1 MLKEE
6 LKSIFKKHKSD
17 NEIYHELSQ
26 FHVREILL
34 VTSLYDAFILEEEEK
49 LNERIF
55 GEYYN
60 LDLTTAPRITNAS
73 DEDEALA
80 LLGQKYFDYAIITM
94 RTQQMSPFELAQKL
108 KTLKPDLPVFLLL
121 YDNSDLV
128 LINNAREKLAIF
140 ERVFVW
146 NRDSKVFLAI
156 TKYFE
161 DKINCETD
169 TKVGLVR
176 VILLVEN
183 SIRYYS
189 RYLPILYN
197 EIIKQTQRL
206 ITQDNLDAVKK
217 NLRMRARPKVI
228 MAVSYEEAVEIFE
241 KYKDFLLCVIS
252 DVKFPMGGSIDENA
266 GVNLLEHVKSFDIDM
281 PFLLQSS
288 DSEYEKL
295 AVNLGASF
303 INKNSDTLASDLT
316 NFILSNLGFGDFIFR
331 DDDGR
336 EISRASSLAEFKSML
351 GKVPSETVMYHGTRN
366 HFSAWLMAR
375 GEIQIAEHLEQLKVT
390 DFANAEEIRDYIIQV
405 TKNVERTISR
415 GGVVDYDERFLDEH
429 NLILRLSGGSFGGK
443 GRGIAFINTLLQNK
457 EIFEGIDTSLIKIPK
472 TAIIGV
478 DEYDNF
484 IQRNALGKAYLNYN
498 YNDLKKLFLRSELSA
513 ELMGKLR
520 SYMGRIKVPIAVRS
534 SGMFE
539 DSISE
544 SFSGIYQTFLI
555 PNNHPSLEERLCNL
569 ADAIKLIYASLYS
582 KHSRTYFEAINYKIE
597 DEKMA
602 VVIQEMVGSNYGSV
616 FFPHIS
622 GVAQSYNFYPISR
635 FKPEDG
641 ICVAAVGLGKYII
654 DAEKA
659 YRFCPKYPNIDI
671 ADPLQQQKD
680 SQSFLYAVDMEK
692 VISKLEEGEDITL
705 KTLTIGEVESLGVL
719 NEIASVWDPQDNKMK
734 TGLNF
739 AGPRIINFAGVLK
752 YDTFPLARVIRRI
765 LEIMESSMG
774 LTVEIEFAV
783 NLKGPNSGFYILQ
796 LKPLIRSAEFFTID
810 ADELDKDELILY
822 TERAMGNG
830 KIDNITDIVYS
841 DPEKFNKA
849 ETVQMATELEGLNE
863 KMKETGKNYI
873 LIGPGRWG
881 TRDRWLGIPVVWTQ
895 ISNAKIIVETELED
909 FKVDA
914 SLGSHF
920 FHNITSMNI
929 GYLTVHQSNKR
940 DFIDWAWLKKIKPV
954 ETTDHFIH
962 LSLEKP
968 VEVLMDG
975 KQSISLIKKISSAG
989 SLPIRLLPG

>member
-1 MLKEE
+1 MLKDE

-17 NEIYHELSQ
+17 NEIYHELAQ

-73 DEDEALA
+73 DEEEAIA

-108 KTLKPDLPVFLLL
+108 KVLKPELPIFLLL
-121 YDNSDLV
+121 YDNSDLA
-128 LINNAREKLAIF
+128 LINNMREKLGIF

-161 DKINCETD
+161 DKINSETD

-228 MAVSYEEAVEIFE
+228 MAVSYEEAAEIFE
-241 KYKDFLLCVIS
+241 KYKDYLLCVIS
-252 DVKFPMGGSIDENA
+252 DVKFPMNDTIDESA
-266 GVNLLEHVKSFDIDM
+266 GIKLLEHVRSIDNDM

-288 DSEYEKL
+288 ESDYEKL
-295 AVNLGASF
+295 AAELGASF
-303 INKNSDTLASDLT
+303 INKNSETLASDLT
-316 NFILSNLGFGDFIFR
+316 NFILSNLGFGDFVFR
-331 DDDGR
+331 DNEGK
-336 EISRASSLAEFKSML
+336 EINRASSLAEFKDML
-351 GKVPSETVMYHGTRN
+351 GKVPSDTVMYHGTRN

-390 DFANAEEIRDYIIQV
+390 DFPSADAIRDYIIQV
-405 TKNVERTISR
+405 TRNIERTVSR
-415 GGVVDYDERFLDEH
+415 GGVVDYEPKFLDEN

-457 EIFEGIDTSLIKIPK
+457 EIFEGVDTSLIKIPR

-484 IQRNALGKAYLNYN
+484 IQRNALGKAYLSYN
-498 YNDLKKLFLRSELSA
+498 YEELKKLFLKSELSA
-513 ELMGKLR
+513 ELIVKLR
-520 SYMGRIKVPIAVRS
+520 SYLRKVKIPLAVRS

-555 PNNHPSLEERLCNL
+555 PNNHPSLEERLINL
-569 ADAIKLIYASLYS
+569 TDAIKLIYASLYS
-582 KHSRTYFEAINYKIE
+582 KHARSYFEAINYRIE

-602 VVIQEMVGSNYGSV
+602 VVLQEMVGTNYGNV

-641 ICVAAVGLGKYII
+641 ICVAALGLGKYVI

-671 ADPLQQQKD
+671 TDPIQQQKD

-692 VISKLEEGEDITL
+692 VISNLSEGEDITL
-705 KTLTIGEVESLGVL
+705 KTLTIADAEAIGVL
-719 NEIASVWDPQDNKMK
+719 DDVASVWDAQNERM
-734 TGLNF
+734 TAGLNIG
-739 AGPRIINFAGVLK
+739 GPRIINFAGVLK
-752 YDTFPLARVIRRI
+752 YDSFPLARVIRRI

-783 NLKGPNSGFYILQ
+783 NLKGANKGFYILQ
-796 LKPLIRSAEFFTID
+796 LKPLIRSDEYFNID
-810 ADELDKDELILY
+810 ADEVDKNELMLY

-830 KIDNITDIVYS
+830 KIENITDIIYA

-849 ETVQMATELEGLNE
+849 ETVKMAQELEKLND
-863 KMKETGKNYI
+863 KMRKEDRQYI

-881 TRDRWLGIPVVWTQ
+881 TRDRWLGIPVSWTQ
-895 ISNAKIIVETELED
+895 ISNAKTIVETDLED

-940 DFIDWAWLKKIKPV
+940 DFIDWNWLKMMQPEEV
-954 ETTDHFIH
+954 TEHFIH
-962 LSLEKP
+962 LSLIKP
-968 VEVLMDG
+968 VTVLMDG
-975 KQSISLIKKISSAG
+975 KQSISIIQK
-989 SLPIRLLPG
+989 